1 MRTEDELAGAMREAA
16 ARAPDTDL
24 LAGVSRRRRRR
35 ARRRAQAL
43 AVVSVVAVVGVS
55 TAVARGVLSTGG
67 GNDTAAAPT
76 APASVA
82 ASTPT
87 DEPSEITFT
96 SEKMETQPIEKL
108 WPQAI
113 FTMPAKSADG
123 WRYRPITGL
132 SATEVLLDAESSF
145 EKAGRIEIY
154 DTATGQ
160 FRVLTEVPT
169 TPGLKQYYPQA
180 ADLDDQ
186 NVAWY
191 ANARKPDGTP
201 VVEFWKVPRSGGI
214 PERFG
219 TLEGTQARD
228 MRAFAL
234 DGDRVVWSNGTL
246 GGVYAMP
253 LSGGLPSPVAG
264 SEGLFIIDWPWAG
277 DIPAYGNNAERNQT
291 KVVNLKTG
299 EVRQVHPPEGYS
311 NLRCGPVWCYAHQ
324 KDAIVSIVQ
333 RVDGT
338 QSRTLPGVAVG
349 GALND
354 YPILSRFLTTRDA
367 VYDLETNTM
376 ATFKVP
382 GDWSGVGTSWE
393 PSTIVYWGATKDD
406 KPDKYRVINLAA
418 VPPAQ

>member
-1 MRTEDELAGAMREAA
+1 MRTEEELAGAMREAA
-16 ARAPDTDL
+16 HHAPDSDL
-24 LAGVSRRRRRR
+24 LAGVAQRRHRRSRRRV
-35 ARRRAQAL
+35 QAF

-55 TAVARGVLSTGG
+55 TAVAKGVLSTGG

-82 ASTPT
+82 DSTPT
-87 DEPSEITFT
+87 DDPSEITFT
-96 SEKMETQPIEKL
+96 SEKVDSKPLEEL

-113 FTMPAKSADG
+113 FTMPAKNADG

-132 SATEVLLDAESSF
+132 SATEVLLGAESSF
-145 EKAGRIEIY
+145 EKTGRIEIY
-154 DTATGQ
+154 DTTTGQ
-160 FRVLTEVPT
+160 SRVLTEVPT
-169 TPGLKQYYPQA
+169 TPGMKEYYPQA

-201 VVEFWKVPRSGGI
+201 VVEFWKVPRSGGT

-219 TLEGTQARD
+219 TLEGAQAKD
-228 MRAFAL
+228 VRAFAL
-234 DGDRVVWSNGTL
+234 DGDRVVWSNGMR

-277 DIPAYGNNAERNQT
+277 DMPAYGDAAVGNQT

-299 EVRQVHPPEGYS
+299 EVRQVHQPEGVS
-311 NLRCGPVWCYAHQ
+311 SLRCGPVWCYAHQ
-324 KDAIVSIVQ
+324 KHSIGSIVQ
-333 RVDGT
+333 HVDGS
-338 QSRTLPGVAVG
+338 QSRTLPGAVVG

-354 YPILSRFLTTRDA
+354 FPILSRFLTTRDA
-367 VYDLETNTM
+367 VYDLETNTK
-376 ATFKVP
+376 ATFKGS

-393 PSTIVYWGATKDD
+393 PSTILYWGATKGD